1 MTNVI
6 VASFENQTKAIE
18 AMHKLSELDSFGD
31 ISIYGKAMV
40 RTRDD
45 GKYEILEANNSD
57 GWRTLTGM
65 AVGSLIGALG
75 GPVGFVIG
83 LYAGTAIGLI
93 SDVGRQSF
101 DESFVE
107 KVENRMPPGTV
118 SIIAEI
124 DEDSDVFVDN
134 ALRPLGAEIKR
145 SDVDFEFD
153 AYVMDQFDEIDKD
166 LSEAREKLKNSAGR
180 EKEKVTKKIA
190 ELKDRRN
197 KLIANARKDVK
208 NFNDQIS
215 DAVAKTRA
223 EFIKKRIA
231 RHEEKLRKLN
241 EQLNDLHAKNE
252 KTL

>member
-1 MTNVI
+1 
-6 VASFENQTKAIE
+6 
-18 AMHKLSELDSFGD
+18 
-31 ISIYGKAMV
+31 
-40 RTRDD
+40 
-45 GKYEILEANNSD
+45 
-57 GWRTLTGM
+57 M
-65 AVGSLIGALG
+65 AVGSLVGALG

-101 DESFVE
+101 DESFV
-107 KVENRMPPGTV
+107 KKIENRMPAGTV

-134 ALRPLGAEIKR
+134 ALKPFGAEIKR
-145 SDVDFEFD
+145 SEIDFEFD
-153 AYVMDQFDEIDKD
+153 SYVMDQIDEIDKN
-166 LSEAREKLKNSAGR
+166 LSEAREEMKNSARR
-180 EKEKVTKKIA
+180 EKEKITKKIA

-215 DAVAKTRA
+215 GAVAKNRG
-223 EFIKKRIA
+223 EFLKRRIA

-241 EQLNDLHAKNE
+241 EELHVINA
-252 KTL
+252 

>member
-6 VASFENQTKAIE
+6 VASFESETKAIE
-18 AMHKLSELDSFGD
+18 AMHKLSELDNYGD

-40 RTRDD
+40 RTQND
-45 GKYEILEANNSD
+45 GKYEILEENNSN
-57 GWRTLTGM
+57 GWRTVTGM
-65 AVGSLIGALG
+65 AVGSLVGALG

-101 DESFVE
+101 DESFV
-107 KVENRMPPGTV
+107 KKIENRMPAGTV

-134 ALRPLGAEIKR
+134 ALKPFGAEIKR
-145 SDVDFEFD
+145 SEIDFEFD
-153 AYVMDQFDEIDKD
+153 SYVMDQIDEIDKN
-166 LSEAREKLKNSAGR
+166 LSEAREEMKNSARR
-180 EKEKVTKKIA
+180 EKEKITKKIA

-215 DAVAKTRA
+215 GAVAKNRG
-223 EFIKKRIA
+223 EFLKRRIA

-241 EQLNDLHAKNE
+241 EELHVINA
-252 KTL
+252 